1 MADYKLDF
9 EPDVDK
15 TYCDLTKVTVH
26 FGGFP
31 FLFWFFQLLYLIL
44 FLSPLMGLGW
54 YSFLASFTFYLVS
67 FCKKNG
73 ITIFQVWGFVLRKR
87 SSVYYPVPRSKRHS
101 RMKLRNLRG

>member
-15 TYCDLTKVTVH
+15 SYCELTKVTVH

-31 FLFWFFQLLYLIL
+31 FLFWFFNIIYLIL
-44 FLSPLMGLGW
+44 VFSPLMGLGW
-54 YSFLASFTFYLVS
+54 YCAIASFTFFFVS

-73 ITIFQVWGFVLRKR
+73 INIYQAWGFILRKR
-87 SSVYYPVPRSKRHS
+87 ASVYYPLPNSKRHS
-101 RMKLRNLRG
+101 RQKLRNLRG